1 MRRECRRG
9 GGWRQA
15 ERSCRTAAVD
25 TPSND
30 ATTSSARPGARRGA
44 RIGLAAGAA
53 VVVAV
58 AAYLA
63 YDRLVTQPAL
73 ERAAILGF
81 GVDRTDVPAPAI
93 ELEALDGSRFSL
105 AQAKGQVVF
114 VNFWATWCP
123 PCREEMPS
131 MLRLGREL
139 EAKYPG
145 KFRMVAVSV
154 DESWSPVKEFFAA
167 PPYFGKPGL
176 AVALDPE
183 QVATRAYY
191 CGARRGA
198 CPDLK
203 FPESYIVDKEGRLV
217 AFVVGPRDWSDPS
230 ARLLLESLIGS

>member
-1 MRRECRRG
+1 VET
-9 GGWRQA
+9 
-15 ERSCRTAAVD
+15 S
-25 TPSND
+25 SND
-30 ATTSSARPGARRGA
+30 IAPTGKSAARRGA
-44 RIGLAAGAA
+44 RLGITLGAA
-53 VVVAV
+53 LLVAV
-58 AAYLA
+58 ATYLA

-73 ERAAILGF
+73 ERAALFGF
-81 GVDRTDVPAPAI
+81 GVERADVAAPAI
-93 ELEALDGSRFSL
+93 DLEALDGSRFSL

-131 MLRLGREL
+131 MVRLGREL

-145 KFRMVAVSV
+145 RFRMVAVSV

-183 QVATRAYY
+183 QKTTRAYY
-191 CGARRGA
+191 CGARGGV

-203 FPESYIVDKEGRLV
+203 FPETYIVDGEGRLV
-217 AFVVGPRDWSDPS
+217 AYVVGPRDWSDPS
-230 ARLLLESLIGS
+230 ARLLLESIIDS